1 MKKEELEA
9 LYGRIYDFTEVAGD
23 DALEVLDSHIEN
35 EGLTEVFDRFL
46 DEADLSEADAARLG
60 MCFEE
65 ILSECEDEFGD
76 YEEDED

>member
-9 LYGRIYDFTEVAGD
+9 LYGRIYDFTDVVGD

-65 ILSECEDEFGD
+65 ILSECEFEFGEFD
-76 YEEDED
+76 DED